1 MDTDVAIIGAGVIG
15 VSAAFR
21 LQEAG
26 LRVTLIERDGVGRGA
41 SFGNAGALAFD
52 DIEPLAS
59 PGALRQAPRWLADP
73 LGPLSLPP
81 AYLPAIAPWLWRFFR
96 AANPRTYAQ
105 GLATQ
110 AGMMR
115 LASAESASLVEAAD
129 LAHMIRAD
137 GALDLYE
144 TRAEF
149 EAARPI
155 REARRAHGIA
165 HRILDRDAIDDLQP
179 GLAPDFAQGVF
190 SPVWRAVSDP
200 FDYVRALATAA
211 MGRGAEVRK
220 GEAAAVIPEGET
232 VTVRLREG
240 GTVTAGHALIA
251 AGAWSKPLIEPL
263 GEKAPLETERGYN
276 TTLPPGAFDLR
287 RHITFPTHGFV
298 VSRLSSGI
306 RVGGAVELAG
316 LKRAPDFRRTET
328 MLAKARRFLP
338 GLETGGG
345 TQWMGFRPSMPD
357 SIPAIGAVAG
367 APRVLYAFGHGHLG
381 LTQSSGTAR
390 LIADL
395 ALGRPPALDLAPF
408 SLSRFA

>member
-59 PGALRQAPRWLADP
+59 PGALRKAPRWLADP

-149 EAARPI
+149 EKRGWKTADKKLVKNVDLWQRLDELTRSHTIDWRWVKGHAGDPGNERADELAREGLA
-155 REARRAHGIA
+155 EARGR
-165 HRILDRDAIDDLQP
+165 QP
-179 GLAPDFAQGVF
+179 
-190 SPVWRAVSDP
+190 
-200 FDYVRALATAA
+200 
-211 MGRGAEVRK
+211 
-220 GEAAAVIPEGET
+220 
-232 VTVRLREG
+232 
-240 GTVTAGHALIA
+240 
-251 AGAWSKPLIEPL
+251 
-263 GEKAPLETERGYN
+263 
-276 TTLPPGAFDLR
+276 
-287 RHITFPTHGFV
+287 
-298 VSRLSSGI
+298 
-306 RVGGAVELAG
+306 
-316 LKRAPDFRRTET
+316 
-328 MLAKARRFLP
+328 
-338 GLETGGG
+338 
-345 TQWMGFRPSMPD
+345 
-357 SIPAIGAVAG
+357 
-367 APRVLYAFGHGHLG
+367 
-381 LTQSSGTAR
+381 
-390 LIADL
+390 
-395 ALGRPPALDLAPF
+395 
-408 SLSRFA
+408 

>member
-1 MDTDVAIIGAGVIG
+1 MQADVAIIGAGVIG

-21 LQEAG
+21 LAEAG
-26 LRVTLIERDGVGRGA
+26 LSVVMIERDGVGRGA

-59 PGALRQAPRWLADP
+59 PGALRRAPRWLVDP

-96 AANPRTYAQ
+96 AANRATYAK
-105 GLATQ
+105 GLATH

-115 LASAESASLVEAAD
+115 LAAAESASLVEAAG
-129 LAHMIRAD
+129 LSHMVSRD

-144 TRAEF
+144 SPAEF
-149 EAARPI
+149 EAARPVW
-155 REARRAHGIA
+155 EARRAHGIE
-165 HRILDRDAIDDLQP
+165 HRILDRDAIEALQP
-179 GLAPDFAQGVF
+179 GLAPELAQGAF
-190 SPVWRAVSDP
+190 SPGWRAVSDP
-200 FDYVRALATAA
+200 FDYVRALAAAA
-211 MGRGAEVRK
+211 MARGVEVRRGAAE
-220 GEAAAVIPEGET
+220 AVIPEGET
-232 VTVRLREG
+232 VTVRLRG
-240 GTVTAGHALIA
+240 GADVVAGRALIA

-263 GEKAPLETERGYN
+263 GERAPLETERGYN

-287 RHITFPTHGFV
+287 RHITFPSHGFV
-298 VSRLSSGI
+298 VSRLTSGI

-316 LKRAPDFRRTET
+316 LKRAPDFRRSET
-328 MLAKARRFLP
+328 MLAKAKRFLP
-338 GLETGGG
+338 GLATEGG

-357 SIPAIGAVAG
+357 SIPAIGAAAR

-381 LTQSSGTAR
+381 MTQSSGTAR

-395 ALGRPPALDLAPF
+395 ALGRPPALDPAPF
-408 SLSRFA
+408 SLARFA